1 MLMKPVP
8 NSILAV
14 AALVSVLLLSG
25 AMPINQA
32 SEGGQDP
39 VASLLPEPSE
49 EGRQGEAIP
58 AIRNSAQFPFLIPE

>member
-14 AALVSVLLLSG
+14 AALLSVLLLSG

-32 SEGGQDP
+32 SENGQSP
-39 VASLLPEPSE
+39 VASLLPQPSE
-49 EGRQGEAIP
+49 EGRQEEAIP
-58 AIRNSAQFPFLIPE
+58 AKTNSAQFPFLIPE